1 MESKQDLIVSGLKL
15 TFTEQK
21 KLIKISNQKGIDE
34 KKLIVNIVKTNF
46 ITPLRYQMKKMAD
59 KFPNHVEPEIVQ
71 ISQRIKAKVGETQ
84 ALLFILAKHNFTT
97 NLKNKENSKHP
108 VTRQSIP
115 SRESRTKQ
123 YSVTNYELDIADLEL
138 IKVTAMILNVYET
151 TLNTRIVSNWLE
163 TGGLNN
169 EIQTDIKK
177 ELYKLA
183 KETNTPYNK
192 ILNDALRSGAKK
204 LRKNMWTDVYLTNS

>member
-1 MESKQDLIVSGLKL
+1 METKQDLCVSGLKL
-15 TFTEQK
+15 TYTEQK

-46 ITPLRYQMKKMAD
+46 ITPLRYQMRQMSD
-59 KFPNHVEPEIVQ
+59 KFSNNVDPEIVQ
-71 ISQRIKAKVGETQ
+71 ISQKIKAKIGETQ

-97 NLKNKENSKHP
+97 NLENKKKLKHAI
-108 VTRQSIP
+108 TKQSIP

-123 YSVTNYELDIADLEL
+123 YSITNYELDNADLEL
-138 IKVTAMILNVYET
+138 IKVAAMILNVYET

-169 EIQTDIKK
+169 EINIDIKK

-183 KETNTPYNK
+183 RETNTPYNE
-192 ILNDALRSGAKK
+192 ILNEALSFGAKK
-204 LRKNMWTDVYLTNS
+204 LRKNMWSDVFNS